1 MNPYICSCQEYDD
14 MNTQKMLS
22 VIAIVTVV
30 TITTFGSFA
39 VVTMPALGQ
48 ENMTSGGMMEGGNM
62 TGGANM
68 TGGNMSS
75 MMSNALEIPIFF
87 YFILKDKDVLL
98 NSFHFLIKCS
108 IYISRILIVKPLEHP
123 TECTLIIEIGNR

>member
-68 TGGNMSS
+68 TGGDMSS
-75 MMSNALEIPIFF
+75 MMSNSTGWA
-87 YFILKDKDVLL
+87 
-98 NSFHFLIKCS
+98 
-108 IYISRILIVKPLEHP
+108 
-123 TECTLIIEIGNR
+123 

>member
-30 TITTFGSFA
+30 AITTFGSFA

-48 ENMTSGGMMEGGNM
+48 ENMTSGGMMGGNM
-62 TGGANM
+62 TSGANM
-68 TGGNMSS
+68 TGGDMTS
-75 MMSNALEIPIFF
+75 MMSN
-87 YFILKDKDVLL
+87 
-98 NSFHFLIKCS
+98 S
-108 IYISRILIVKPLEHP
+108 
-123 TECTLIIEIGNR
+123 TG